1 MRKVHFPLELDVWP
15 FLSPDLFHRT
25 RSAANKL
32 RDIHWARKQRQLE
45 LQRAHNRQRRREVAL
60 RTWDQE
66 VDGELPTPTEWDQV
80 VLDDGDLLTPEQE
93 EILHHREQK
102 EYQASLDPD
111 LVVDVGCNPT
121 GLYDLVG
128 LVTHQGPST
137 EQGRYS
143 GWVKQMPTEHTK
155 NHARPMWC
163 RFNDEKIDLFPQ
175 ETIEELQGGLA
186 GNSIAYIL
194 LYRSKTLD

>member
-1 MRKVHFPLELDVWP
+1 M
-15 FLSPDLFHRT
+15 
-25 RSAANKL
+25 
-32 RDIHWARKQRQLE
+32 Q
-45 LQRAHNRQRRREVAL
+45 
-60 RTWDQE
+60 TWDPQ
-66 VDGELPTPTEWDQV
+66 VDGGLPTPTEWDQV
-80 VLDDGDLLTPEQE
+80 VLDDAAVLTPEQE
-93 EILHHREQK
+93 AALRQGEVE

-111 LVVDVGCNPT
+111 LVADVGCNPT

-143 GWVKQMPTEHTK
+143 GWIKQMPPLVHTNK
-155 NHARPMWC
+155 NVRPMWY
-163 RFNDEKIDLFPQ
+163 RFNDQKVDLFPQ